1 MRALVTGGAGFI
13 GRHLCA
19 GLRDRGQQVV
29 SLDVTRGDLPGVT
42 HRVGDVRDGAL
53 LDELLPGTDV
63 VHHLASVH
71 LDVHATEAAFTAV
84 NVAAAADLVAACS
97 RHGTRRL
104 VHASSVGI
112 YGHVA
117 DPPADEDAPRDPGN
131 AYERSKLAGE
141 NAVLE
146 AAREHGQDVVVL
158 RPAWVYGPGCPRTDK
173 LLRAVV
179 KGRFFYVGDGGNL
192 RHPVFVG
199 DVVEAF
205 ARAAAAPPGVAGKAY
220 IIAGPRA
227 LPLREMVAT
236 FARAQG
242 VSAPTRAI
250 PRPVAVGL
258 GLGLELAC
266 GALRRQPPF
275 SRRSLVFFENDNAFD
290 TAAAARDLGFSA
302 ATDLEAGLRGTLG
315 ADREAAA

>member
-1 MRALVTGGAGFI
+1 MTGGAGFI
-13 GRHLCA
+13 GRHLSA
-19 GLRDRGQQVV
+19 GLRDRGHRVV
-29 SLDVTRGDLPGVT
+29 SLDVSAGALHGVT
-42 HRVGDVRDGAL
+42 HRIGDIRDAAL
-53 LDELLPGTDV
+53 LDELLTGTDV

-71 LDVHATEAAFTAV
+71 LDVHATEAAFAAV
-84 NVAAAADLVAACS
+84 NVAASAELVAACV
-97 RHGTRRL
+97 RHGVRRL

-112 YGHVA
+112 YGHVD
-117 DPPADEDAPRDPGN
+117 DPPADETAPRKPGN

-141 NAVLE
+141 DAVLR

-173 LLRAVV
+173 LLRAVAS
-179 KGRFFYVGDGGNL
+179 GRFFYVGDGGNL
-192 RHPVFVG
+192 RHPVFVD
-199 DVVEAF
+199 DVVDAF
-205 ARAAAAPPGVAGKAY
+205 ARAAEAPAEVAGRAY

-227 LPLREMVAT
+227 LPLREMVDA

-242 VSAPTRAI
+242 VSPPTRAI

-302 ATDLEAGLRGTLG
+302 ATRLEDGLRATLG
-315 ADREAAA
+315 AGREAAA